1 MCVRSNTHSAEAG
14 AVEIE
19 RFAWMRRSTIQ
30 DAACLSFVRG
40 EGVER
45 VAAAFGAVVD
55 HARTL
60 DFDEFCEEAFANAE
74 SYSMIALRPLGEWL
88 LVVEDNARQGTRPE
102 VLRRAS
108 ANTEVVSVFWDVDGP
123 TRFSHA
129 VDGEVRTAFD
139 AFLPHRRDG
148 TRPDALEE
156 MRADLPWPERAP
168 VIGELAPIGSM
179 LALSARVTGEV
190 LTPDCFDGDFVTYPV
205 AEWPDDLPGPSDSVA
220 QRPDDEHLELLAAL
234 DLADCSTR
242 RRAALA
248 VARRVLER
256 AECVDHP
263 VINRTLTALSS
274 GRAEQAAISEAV
286 RQWKWQVTRN
296 RATSRVRRQVSA
308 AEVLRQATNDNP
320 LVAVLAALAAARRVC
335 GVQSAELVDVA
346 SGVLA
351 TP

>member
-1 MCVRSNTHSAEAG
+1 M
-14 AVEIE
+14 
-19 RFAWMRRSTIQ
+19 
-30 DAACLSFVRG
+30 SFVRAA
-40 EGVER
+40 GVEHA
-45 VAAAFGAVVD
+45 AAAFGAVAE

-74 SYSMIALRPLGEWL
+74 SYSMIALRPLGDWL

-108 ANTEVVSVFWDVDGP
+108 ADTEVVSLFWDVDGP

-129 VDGEVRTAFD
+129 ADGEVRTAFD
-139 AFLPHRRDG
+139 ALAPDRRDG
-148 TRPDALEE
+148 ARPDALEQV
-156 MRADLPWPERAP
+156 RAELPWPQRDPSSGVPE
-168 VIGELAPIGSM
+168 VIGPM
-179 LALSARVTGEV
+179 LALGARMTGEV
-190 LTPDCFDGDFVTYPV
+190 LTPDCFDGEFTTYPV
-205 AEWPDDLPGPSDSVA
+205 AEWPDDLPGAADSVP
-220 QRPDDEHLELLAAL
+220 RPDDEHPDLLAAL
-234 DLADCSTR
+234 HTADCGMR

-256 AECVDHP
+256 AECVEHP
-263 VINRTLTALSS
+263 VISRTLAALSS
-274 GRAEQAAISEAV
+274 GRAEQAPISEAV

-296 RATSRVRRQVSA
+296 RATSRVRRQVGA

-346 SGVLA
+346 SGALA
-351 TP
+351 VP